1 LVLHQ
6 VLLQSAVVLALH
18 MHTIQ
23 LLKILQAVVVAVV
36 VVQPKTQIQIMVEH
50 QHKLCHLARHL
61 NMETLADLHRT
72 LHTCLVGV
80 VEVLVPQVV
89 WSLEAEREVQVVQ
102 ELIHMQLM

>member
-1 LVLHQ
+1 
-6 VLLQSAVVLALH
+6 

-23 LLKILQAVVVAVV
+23 LLKILEAVVVAVV

-50 QHKLCHLARHL
+50 QHKLCHLVRHL
-61 NMETLADLHRT
+61 NMETLAVLHRT

-80 VEVLVPQVV
+80 VEVLVPPVV

-102 ELIHMQLM
+102 E